1 MANSPSPK
9 EKQYFQCVAEASL
22 DLIKLP
28 LIDILFSKIK
38 PKDLLLQINSNCY
51 LTNNLR
57 QDQQNLCKLQP
68 PDHRKFDVTLL
79 YTLIRNLCPG
89 LEPTKGWGKN
99 PGPNDTRIGDDIERL
114 KSFRNNSYAH
124 LSSAAI
130 PDHKF
135 ENFWK
140 TLKPVLNRLMAHP
153 ECRVDYEREM
163 IEIKRSI
170 FLQEKFD
177 TFKTLLEYYNAME
190 KQANEMGK

>member
-89 LEPTKGWGKN
+89 LEPTKGWGK
-99 PGPNDTRIGDDIERL
+99 IQ
-114 KSFRNNSYAH
+114 
-124 LSSAAI
+124 
-130 PDHKF
+130 
-135 ENFWK
+135 
-140 TLKPVLNRLMAHP
+140 VQ
-153 ECRVDYEREM
+153 M
-163 IEIKRSI
+163 IH
-170 FLQEKFD
+170 
-177 TFKTLLEYYNAME
+177 
-190 KQANEMGK
+190 G